1 MIEMA
6 KTSSDTTPADTERY
20 LAVSARLQVDDI
32 DWSLAGR
39 AGLSE
44 KEVYILTYFSDI
56 EGQTIMY
63 LRDLLST
70 RAAEEPAVTA
80 FLTMWNY
87 EEFFHG
93 EALARLLRECGKGLE
108 NARIAKVRRSA
119 GLSETLE
126 SFGANLLSRIYAA
139 EFPAVH
145 AAWGAT
151 QEITTL
157 RGYEEVQRQTANPV
171 LKTLC
176 DRIAKQERRHFA
188 WYFNNAR
195 ERLSKSPS
203 AQRLTRRL
211 MSHFWTPVG
220 AGVKS
225 KEEVRKL
232 ITLLFGAEGGWRLA
246 EEIDAKIGSLP
257 GLEGINLMR
266 PYMRKCFPEYT
277 PPPTPNNA

>member
-1 MIEMA
+1 MIETA
-6 KTSSDTTPADTERY
+6 KSSPESTASDTERY
-20 LAVSARLQVDDI
+20 LASSARLQVDDI
-32 DWSLAGR
+32 DWSLAAR
-39 AGLSE
+39 AGLTE
-44 KEVYILTYFSDI
+44 KEVFILTYFSDI

-70 RAAEEPAVTA
+70 RAAEEPPVIA

-93 EALARLLRECGKGLE
+93 EALARLLKECGHSLE
-108 NARIAKVRRSA
+108 DARIAKVRRSA
-119 GLSETLE
+119 GLSEALE
-126 SFGANLLSRIYAA
+126 SFGATMLSRIYAA

-157 RGYEEVQRQTANPV
+157 RGYEEVQRQTTNPV
-171 LKTLC
+171 LKLLC

-188 WYFNNAR
+188 WYFNNAK
-195 ERLSKSPS
+195 ERLSQSPR

-211 MSHFWTPVG
+211 MSRFWSPVG

-225 KEEVRKL
+225 KQEVKQL
-232 ITLLFGAEGGWRLA
+232 ISLLFGAEGGWRLA

-257 GLEGINLMR
+257 GLEGIQLMR
-266 PYMRKCFPEYT
+266 PYIRGCFT
-277 PPPTPNNA
+277 DFVPPVKTAHA